1 MNRLWRVLDSN
12 VARQVSP
19 PAFSHSLDPKE
30 TLALLR
36 PVDPLSLT
44 TLREM
49 LIEIGAEV
57 ARHGRQVTFE
67 LAVVA
72 IPRAL
77 FAEIQRPID
86 GPSPAPL
93 QPSWGSI
100 QKHPDRPTREI

>member
-1 MNRLWRVLDSN
+1 M
-12 VARQVSP
+12 
-19 PAFSHSLDPKE
+19 
-30 TLALLR
+30 ALPQ
-36 PVDPLSLT
+36 PVDQLSLT

-67 LAVVA
+67 FAVVA

-77 FAEIQRPID
+77 FAENQRPID
-86 GPSPAPL
+86 GLRPAPL
-93 QPSWGSI
+93 PPSWGSI